1 MTLIPLVHR
10 ASILTS
16 MAFASL
22 FVYSNPARADVS
34 CIVTDNGKAMC
45 GIPMSIPRMCIATG
59 NGKTTC
65 GKFTTIKKEDESSN
79 QSSEPR
85 PETNKPFA
93 GSGQRKEADKFVF
106 LLKGCRRIDTNI
118 KCELTISNKAESRGF
133 QVQASGS
140 TFVDYNGKTHRG
152 STSDIGGENSA
163 QVTPGVNYAATITFE
178 NIPDQITRVQLLNL
192 GFNYSSVQFRNIS
205 FVN

>member
-1 MTLIPLVHR
+1 MTLIRLVHR

-22 FVYSNPARADVS
+22 LVYSNPAHADLS
-34 CIVTDNGKAMC
+34 CIVADNGKAMC
-45 GIPMSIPRMCIATG
+45 GIPISIPRMCISTG
-59 NGKTTC
+59 GKTTC
-65 GKFTTIKKEDESSN
+65 GKFTTIKKEGENSN

-85 PETNKPFA
+85 PETNKPFT

-118 KCELTISNKAESRGF
+118 KCELTISNKAVARGF
-133 QVQASGS
+133 QIQASGS

-152 STSDIGGENSA
+152 STSEVSGEGYA
-163 QVTPGVNYAATITFE
+163 KVTPGIDYAATITFE
-178 NIPDQITRVQLLNL
+178 NIPEQITRVQLLDL